1 MGTEHF
7 LRVGGEEASQVRRV
21 GGVQHESSIWLE
33 GLRLE
38 TRWSRGSRRAVL
50 LAQGLEKVC
59 VQLGRVGALSAH
71 LGCLDCVLGRRLQGC
86 RLRSQA
92 WPWVWAGL
100 WGKVF

>member
-1 MGTEHF
+1 MRSG
-7 LRVGGEEASQVRRV
+7 
-21 GGVQHESSIWLE
+21 GGVQHEVSIWLE

-38 TRWSRGSRRAVL
+38 TRWSRASGRAAL

-59 VQLGRVGALSAH
+59 VQLGRAGALSAH
-71 LGCLDCVLGRRLQGC
+71 LGCLDLVLGRRMQGC

-100 WGKVF
+100 WGKVFLGARPAQL

>member
-1 MGTEHF
+1 M
-7 LRVGGEEASQVRRV
+7 RSD
-21 GGVQHESSIWLE
+21 GGVQYEASIWLE

-71 LGCLDCVLGRRLQGC
+71 LGCLDRVLGRRMQGC